1 MSTVAGG
8 LAAWLRSMHGYWG
21 NVQVYESKLRE
32 AEQLV
37 ENAQAVSAHRLH
49 HVMIRTMS
57 SLAPVK
63 LILQYMIVFRFSK
76 SC

>member
-49 HVMIRTMS
+49 HVMIRTTS
-57 SLAPVK
+57 
-63 LILQYMIVFRFSK
+63 
-76 SC
+76 